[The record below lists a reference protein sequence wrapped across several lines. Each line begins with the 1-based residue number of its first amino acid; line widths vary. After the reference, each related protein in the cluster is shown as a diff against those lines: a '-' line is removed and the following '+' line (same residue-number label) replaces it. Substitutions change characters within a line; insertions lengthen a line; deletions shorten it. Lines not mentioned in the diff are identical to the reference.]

1 MPKGYLG
8 IGPGNLITGGSSS
21 ADIGMSYKY
30 MILGIGFNLTL
41 IKTR

>member
-1 MPKGYLG
+1 MV
-8 IGPGNLITGGSSS
+8 GGSSTT
-21 ADIGMSYKY
+21 DIGMQYKY